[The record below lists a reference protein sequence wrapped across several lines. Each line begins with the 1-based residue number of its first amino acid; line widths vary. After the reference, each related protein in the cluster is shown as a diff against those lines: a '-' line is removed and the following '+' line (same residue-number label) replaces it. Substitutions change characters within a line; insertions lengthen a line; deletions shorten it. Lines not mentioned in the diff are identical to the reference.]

1 MATVERIKWTSNRI
15 IAISRS
21 SNTTFDTHKLYLKS
35 DPNGILKIGGYQ
47 STPGIWGQDNNIYN
61 HDDMWYNSYVVQE
74 ISWGYSPYGTSS
86 AASTWDNASESE
98 YGKLYVPRAS
108 LAKLVY
114 TNPDSFNWGFTYFS
128 PMEDPS
134 LWCYGPLQYVQ
145 LNGKDTSVQFR
156 WIAKIRTGITFNGYS
171 QNQMRL
177 ARVAP
182 YLYTTTYLPA
192 NKNASGY
199 YRFPA
204 PPGYTDTTG
213 NGWRARSAMGELLVS
228 PDGTK
233 LKNRVYASMGFD
245 SPPINYL
252 SFCVMTQL
260 QPVTLSVGVTP

>member
-47 STPGIWGQDNNIYN
+47 STPSIWGQGDNIYN
-61 HDDMWYNSYVVQE
+61 HDDMWYVSDIVKPVSY
-74 ISWGYSPYGTSS
+74 GYNPYGSN
-86 AASTWDNASESE
+86 AGIWDSTSESE
-98 YGKLYVPRAS
+98 YGKFSVPRAS
-108 LAKLVY
+108 LAKIAY
-114 TNPDSFNWGFTYFS
+114 SDPDSFNWGFQYFS

-156 WIAKIRTGITFNGYS
+156 WIAKIRSGVTFVNS
-171 QNQMRL
+171 AQNSMRL

-182 YLYTTTYLPA
+182 YLYNATYLPS
-192 NKNASGY
+192 NKNSSGY

-204 PPGYTDTTG
+204 PPGYIDTTG

-228 PDGTK
+228 PDGTQ
-233 LKNRVYASMGFD
+233 LKNRVYASIQFD
-245 SPPINYL
+245 APPINYL
-252 SFCVMTQL
+252 PFCVMTQL